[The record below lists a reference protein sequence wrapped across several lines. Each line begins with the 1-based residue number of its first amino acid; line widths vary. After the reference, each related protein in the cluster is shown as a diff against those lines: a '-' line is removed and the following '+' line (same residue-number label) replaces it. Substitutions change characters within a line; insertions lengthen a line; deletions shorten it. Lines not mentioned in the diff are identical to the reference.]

1 MSVAFVVHGFLHKR
15 YRRAPPPLMP
25 VEFSVQTRQ
34 TVFRI
39 GQFFIAFLAVLT
51 EQYHQTGQPFSK
63 MQYFVYP
70 GLDIE
75 QVSPVV

>member
-1 MSVAFVVHGFLHKR
+1 MSVALVVHGFLHKR

-39 GQFFIAFLAVLT
+39 GQFFIAFLAVHALQN
-51 EQYHQTGQPFSK
+51 EEGSRP
-63 MQYFVYP
+63 
-70 GLDIE
+70 
-75 QVSPVV
+75 